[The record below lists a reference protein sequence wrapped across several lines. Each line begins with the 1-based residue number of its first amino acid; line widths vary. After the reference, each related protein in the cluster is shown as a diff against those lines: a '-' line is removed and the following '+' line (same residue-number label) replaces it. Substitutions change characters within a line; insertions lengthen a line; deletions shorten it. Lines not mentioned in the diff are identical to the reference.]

1 MKLYL
6 QVQLHY
12 AGMSGGFPL
21 QVHFWQQILHYHDR
35 EVALD
40 NSRPVKFAMVDGC
53 TLSMN

>member
-21 QVHFWQQILHYHDR
+21 QVQFGNRVLRHHR
-35 EVALD
+35 VVALD
-40 NSRPVKFAMVDGC
+40 NANMAIPVMAAAGG
-53 TLSMN
+53 T